1 MSETDLPQMPPE
13 EWACVEI
20 FGHRRH
26 YGRIS
31 EAERFGAKMLRIDVP
46 SAEPEAFDTFL
57 YGGGSIFS
65 VTPCTEASARA
76 WAERDRP
83 RPYTPSARLPAP
95 SVFEDHD
102 DDDPEETKD
111 SAAINDDPGM

>member
-1 MSETDLPQMPPE
+1 MTDAATDIPLAQPETPPGR
-13 EWACVEI
+13 WACVEI

-31 EAERFGAKMLRIDVP
+31 EVEQFGTKMLRVDVP
-46 SAEPEAFDTFL
+46 TAETGVFDTFTD
-57 YGGGSIFS
+57 GGAAIFGI
-65 VTPCTEASARA
+65 TPITEESARA

-95 SVFEDHD
+95 SVFHD
-102 DDDPEETKD
+102 
-111 SAAINDDPGM
+111 NDDLNAEELPL